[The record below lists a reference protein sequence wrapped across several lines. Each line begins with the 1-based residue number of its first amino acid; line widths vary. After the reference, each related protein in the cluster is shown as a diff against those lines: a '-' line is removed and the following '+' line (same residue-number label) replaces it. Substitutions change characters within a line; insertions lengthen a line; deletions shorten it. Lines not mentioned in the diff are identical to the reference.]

1 MNVTKKQEGTTLTVA
16 IEGRID
22 TQTAPELEKEIKGA
36 IDNVTDVVLDFNEV
50 SYISSA
56 GLRTVLS
63 AQNWMDAKNGTMVL
77 RGCNKNILGVFKVT
91 GFDSFL
97 TIE

>member
-1 MNVTKKQEGTTLTVA
+1 MKTTMQRDGSTLTVL

-22 TQTAPELEKEIKGA
+22 TQTAPDLQTELEA
-36 IDNVTDVVLDFNEV
+36 ALDDATDLVLDFTQV
-50 SYISSA
+50 GYISSA
-56 GLRTVLS
+56 GLRTILT
-63 AQNWMDAKNGTMVL
+63 AQNRMNAKNGTMVL
-77 RGCNKNILGVFKVT
+77 RGCSKNVLGVFKVT

>member
-1 MNVTKKQEGTTLTVA
+1 MTTTITLDGTTLTAA

-22 TQTAPELEKEIKGA
+22 TQTAPELEKELLKS
-36 IDNVTDVVLDFNEV
+36 LDGVRDLIFDFTQV

-63 AQNWMDAKNGTMVL
+63 TQNQMDAAGGTMVL

-91 GFDSFL
+91 GFDGFL
-97 TIE
+97 TFE

>member
-1 MNVTKKQEGTTLTVA
+1 MTTTTTLDGTTLTVA

-22 TQTAPELEKEIKGA
+22 TQTAPELEQA
-36 IDNVTDVVLDFNEV
+36 IQAALDGVKDLVLDFTQV
-50 SYISSA
+50 GYISSA
-56 GLRTVLS
+56 GLRTVLG
-63 AQNWMDAKNGTMVL
+63 AQNQMDATGGTMVL